1 MLAGSGTSLSQVLGP
16 ITLATWLLTASI
28 GAYMLRRLVTRNGL
42 RRQRRRPGGL
52 SPRVL
57 YAHFSLA
64 LTGLAVWLSYLLT
77 GWPALAWVAV
87 GVVMPAIGL
96 GLSTVTLWTPFPD
109 PPVGSGA
116 GRPPSAGGPGGPG
129 GAIASPAEDRLAGP
143 VTDDL
148 LASAAADEVLIARLV
163 DEVVASSRADPAA
176 AGRQPRSHLAALIPV
191 GHGLGALITFLLAVI
206 TAVGAT

>member
-1 MLAGSGTSLSQVLGP
+1 MLERDRRRDACRPRGLPGGAGNGQAGTPMLAGSGTSLSQVLGP

-77 GWPALAWVAV
+77 GWPALAWIAV

-116 GRPPSAGGPGGPG
+116 GRPRTGGPGRPG
-129 GAIASPAEDRLAGP
+129 SEIASPAEDRLAGP

-176 AGRQPRSHLAALIPV
+176 A
-191 GHGLGALITFLLAVI
+191 
-206 TAVGAT
+206 

>member
-1 MLAGSGTSLSQVLGP
+1 MLAGSGTALSQVLGP
-16 ITLATWLLTASI
+16 ITLVTWVLTASI
-28 GAYMLRRLVTRNGL
+28 GAYMLRRLVTRDGL

-77 GWPALAWVAV
+77 GWPLLAWFAV

-116 GRPPSAGGPGGPG
+116 GQRPRAGGPGGPG
-129 GAIASPAEDRLAGP
+129 GATVSPAGDRLGGP
-143 VTDDL
+143 LTDDM

-163 DEVVASSRADPAA
+163 DEVVASARADPAA
-176 AGRQPRSHLAALIPV
+176 ARRQPRSHLAALIPV
-191 GHGLGALITFLLAVI
+191 GHGIGALITFLLAVI
-206 TAVGAT
+206 TAVGAR

>member
-1 MLAGSGTSLSQVLGP
+1 MLAGSGTSLSHVLGP
-16 ITLATWLLTASI
+16 ITLVTWVLTASI
-28 GAYMLRRLVTRNGL
+28 GAYMLRRLVTRDGL

-77 GWPALAWVAV
+77 GWSALAWIAV

-109 PPVGSGA
+109 PPVGSEA
-116 GRPPSAGGPGGPG
+116 GRPPRAGGPGRPG
-129 GAIASPAEDRLAGP
+129 GEIASPAEDRLAGP
-143 VTDDL
+143 VTDDM

-163 DEVVASSRADPAA
+163 DEVVAGARADPAA
-176 AGRQPRSHLAALIPV
+176 ARRQPRSHLAALIPV

-206 TAVGAT
+206 TAVGAS

>member
-1 MLAGSGTSLSQVLGP
+1 MLARSGTSLSQVLGP
-16 ITLATWLLTASI
+16 ITLVTWLLTASI
-28 GAYMLRRLVTRNGL
+28 GAYMLRRLVTRDGL

-77 GWPALAWVAV
+77 GWPALAWIAV

-116 GRPPSAGGPGGPG
+116 GRPRIGGPARPG
-129 GAIASPAEDRLAGP
+129 REIASPAEDRLAGP

-163 DEVVASSRADPAA
+163 DEVVASARADPAA
-176 AGRQPRSHLAALIPV
+176 VGRQPRSHLAALIPV